1 MRRWLLTLALAGVLT
16 TACGSGD
23 DDAAPTATLTEAPL
37 TTTSIA
43 PALTPTTGGG
53 AATTTTRPAA
63 GTTTTARPSAAR
75 AVIEPAAVAGIPLGA
90 DKSQAIAVLG
100 QPAAMGQET
109 DLSGK
114 RYDFLRWDISGSR
127 GLTLNFRTE
136 SVTSPLLTDWS
147 SSAPGP
153 VTRGGVQVG
162 DGAATVTAAHG
173 ALLAFCC
180 ETKVAAVDQG
190 AGRMI
195 VVVDNATQKVTR
207 ITGGDPGYWS
217 RSIAD

>member
-1 MRRWLLTLALAGVLT
+1 MRARLLTLNLGAALA

-23 DDAAPTATLTEAPL
+23 DEAALPTTSTAAAVV
-37 TTTSIA
+37 TTTSTTA
-43 PALTPTTGGG
+43 PAP
-53 AATTTTRPAA
+53 TTTTRPAA

-90 DKSQAIAVLG
+90 NKSQAIAVLG
-100 QPAAMGQET
+100 EPTARGQET
-109 DLSGK
+109 DLSGS
-114 RYDFLRWDISGSR
+114 RYDYLRWDLSGNR
-127 GLTLNFRTE
+127 GLTLNFRTG

-153 VTRGGVQVG
+153 VTKGGVQVG
-162 DGAATVTAAHG
+162 DAAAKVTAAHG
-173 ALLAFCC
+173 ALVVFCC
-180 ETKVAAVDQG
+180 ETKVAALDEGV
-190 AGRMI
+190 GRMI

-207 ITGGDPGYWS
+207 IAGGDPGFWS